1 MSKTEQKKIAIT
13 HASGL
18 LAEALLEAMAA
29 SGFDSEQV
37 ILLDREELAGN
48 RLAFGGTY
56 LDVQDQLA
64 FDYENLMAVL
74 LMEPDAELEDL
85 LQHAD
90 CFVISHHGL
99 SDQAVF
105 VNPQSASFSL
115 PETPCALRLPSAELA
130 TLLLAVQPIHDQFEL
145 KNLNVVNI
153 LSAAFYGKT
162 GVEELAG
169 QTISLLNTQPV
180 KSTVFPMQLAF
191 NMFAPDSEQDFEQQ
205 LSAALQ
211 HDELKCAVQQ
221 LLIPAFHGM
230 AISVN
235 LETAAPIKLPTL
247 ADALS
252 QRPGLQLIDAEVSPL
267 THCMESAEVIINQLS
282 QPQSDSNRLQ
292 FWIFADSVKNGLLQ
306 NYQKTIEV
314 LLKSFL

>member
-1 MSKTEQKKIAIT
+1 MSDSAQKKIAIT
-13 HASGL
+13 HASSL
-18 LAEALLEAMAA
+18 LGEALLESMAA
-29 SGFDSEQV
+29 SGIDSERV
-37 ILLDREELAGN
+37 ILLDRAEQAGN
-48 RLAFGGTY
+48 RLAFGATY
-56 LDVQDQLA
+56 LEVQDQLE
-64 FDYENLMAVL
+64 FDYEDLVAVL
-74 LMEPDAELEDL
+74 LLEPDAELEDL
-85 LQHAD
+85 LQHAE
-90 CFVISHHGL
+90 CFVISHHGA
-99 SDQAVF
+99 SDQTVF

-115 PETPCALRLPSAELA
+115 PDAPCALRLPSAELS
-130 TLLLAVQPIHDQFEL
+130 TLLLALQPIHDRYPL

-180 KSTVFPMQLAF
+180 KSSVFPMQLAF
-191 NMFAPDSEQDFEQQ
+191 NMFAPDSEQDLEQH

-211 HDELKCAVQQ
+211 RDDLKCAVQQ

-235 LETAAPIKLPTL
+235 LETSSAIKLQTL
-247 ADALS
+247 ADELT
-252 QRPGLQLIDAEVSPL
+252 QQPGLQLVDAEVSPL
-267 THCMESAEVIINQLS
+267 THCMDCADIIINQLS

-292 FWIFADSVKNGLLQ
+292 FWIFADTVKNGLLQ

-314 LLKSFL
+314 LLKAFL

>member
-1 MSKTEQKKIAIT
+1 MSDSAQKKIAIT

-18 LAEALLEAMAA
+18 LAEALLQSMAA
-29 SGFDSEQV
+29 CGIDSERV
-37 ILLDREELAGN
+37 ILLDQEELSGN
-48 RLAFGGTY
+48 RLAFGSTY

-64 FDYENLMAVL
+64 FDYENLLAVL
-74 LMEPDAELEDL
+74 LLEPDAELEDL

-105 VNPQSASFSL
+105 VNPQSASFTL
-115 PETPCALRLPSAELA
+115 PDAPCELRLPSAELS
-130 TLLLAVQPIHDQFEL
+130 TLLLALQPVCDRYTL
-145 KNLNVVNI
+145 KNLDVVNI

-180 KSTVFPMQLAF
+180 KSSVFPMQLAF
-191 NMFAPDSEQDFEQQ
+191 NMFAPDSEQDLEQQ
-205 LSAALQ
+205 LSMALHQ
-211 HDELKCAVQQ
+211 DDLKCAVQQ

-235 LETAAPIKLPTL
+235 LETSNAIELQSL
-247 ADALS
+247 ADELT
-252 QRPGLQLIDAEVSPL
+252 QQPGLQLVDAEVSPL
-267 THCMESAEVIINQLS
+267 THCMDSAETIINQLS
-282 QPQSDSNRLQ
+282 QPQNDSNRLQ
-292 FWIFADSVKNGLLQ
+292 FWLFADTVKNGLLQ

-314 LLKSFL
+314 LLKTFL